1 MTGAQDQAAGLRK
14 WANLQ
19 RQQQTQA
26 ADEADETLDT
36 TQAQEEDAV
45 EETSEN
51 TDVSVETEEPVAD
64 SPPPTV
70 AAAAEPKTVT
80 PPKPKTVLMVVGL
93 PSPSTLQANRV
104 KARLG
109 QWSALGRQWAGDPDD
124 WDIRVVMPDDP
135 ALPRLAREQSRWAL
149 WVSSHADAFADTYRT
164 LRQLREVGGPR
175 RLLALHEPHLSRAG
189 LLENLHAA
197 ARSYLDI
204 ELLILA
210 Q

>member
-1 MTGAQDQAAGLRK
+1 VTGTQDQAAGLRK

-19 RQQQTQA
+19 RQQQTGAQ
-26 ADEADETLDT
+26 DEPDEVLDT
-36 TQAQEEDAV
+36 PQDAV
-45 EETSEN
+45 DVTAEN
-51 TDVSVETEEPVAD
+51 TDTGTETETAEEVTVTET
-64 SPPPTV
+64 SPPT
-70 AAAAEPKTVT
+70 AAAEPETVT

-124 WDIRVVMPDDP
+124 WDVRIVMPDDP
-135 ALPRLAREQSRWAL
+135 ALHRLAREHSRWAL
-149 WVSSHADAFADTYRT
+149 WVSSHADAFAETYRT
-164 LRQLREVGGPR
+164 LRQLRNAGGPR
-175 RLLALHEPHLSRAG
+175 RLLALHEPHLPRGG
-189 LLENLHAA
+189 LLDNLHATA
-197 ARSYLDI
+197 QTYLGI